1 MQFELFGDRYQLQD
15 PIDRDGMSVVYRAL
29 DLRTDHIVAIKVLRD
44 IYSTDAKFVARFQRE
59 AKAMS
64 SLQHPNIVQFYD
76 YGQAAGN
83 YYIVM
88 ELVEAP
94 TCAAIC
100 VGAGC
105 SMWIAPSSSLTML
118 HLDWVL
124 PIGGALSIGLSSHRI
139 Y

>member
-1 MQFELFGDRYQLQD
+1 MVPISPRQAMMEPCRSGRVPPPLKSVSSGCNRLSALSSSFDLYIVQSELLGDRYQLQD

-76 YGQAAGN
+76 YGQA
-83 YYIVM
+83 I
-88 ELVEAP
+88 
-94 TCAAIC
+94 I
-100 VGAGC
+100 
-105 SMWIAPSSSLTML
+105 ISSS
-118 HLDWVL
+118 
-124 PIGGALSIGLSSHRI
+124 S
-139 Y
+139 

>member
-44 IYSTDAKFVARFQRE
+44 IYSTDAKFVVRFQRE

-76 YGQAAGN
+76 YG
-83 YYIVM
+83 
-88 ELVEAP
+88 
-94 TCAAIC
+94 
-100 VGAGC
+100 
-105 SMWIAPSSSLTML
+105 
-118 HLDWVL
+118 
-124 PIGGALSIGLSSHRI
+124 
-139 Y
+139 